1 MPSII
6 PIPAL
11 TDNYIRIRSAHRNC
25 DQAQR
30 DRSRLAVPASI
41 AGERAAE
48 CLCVPGNLHGSPL
61 REVRAARG
69 LARVASAFA
78 AWRELT
84 NKL

>member
-25 DQAQR
+25 HQAQR

-61 REVRAARG
+61 PKYARLAASPVSQVLSPHG
-69 LARVASAFA
+69 AS
-78 AWRELT
+78 
-84 NKL
+84 